1 MQIDSQMSVNK
12 GRILFDGKTE
22 LTYSRDS
29 RKKFTVMSRLEDIS
43 NDWSSK
49 NYSFT
54 FGISHPY
61 TSVDVQVSTQFGNSN
76 QKMTGGLDMKYK
88 TVRREVK
95 TISVYGAL
103 DKVRNAF
110 SLNVSQYKSINSKD
124 IALLSSILIIVLSN

>member
-1 MQIDSQMSVNK
+1 MSVNK

-95 TISVYGAL
+95 TFSVYGAL

>member
-1 MQIDSQMSVNK
+1 MSLNK

-29 RKKFTVMSRLEDIS
+29 RKKFTIMSRLEDLS
-43 NDWSSK
+43 NSWSAK

-61 TSVDVQVSTQFGNSN
+61 TSVDVQVSSQFGKSN
-76 QKMTGGLDMKYK
+76 EKITGGVSMNYQ
-88 TVRREVK
+88 TVKRDVK
-95 TISVYGAL
+95 TFSVNGEI

-110 SLNVSQYKSINSKD
+110 SFNVSCIYVIE
-124 IALLSSILIIVLSN
+124 